1 MTSKSINA
9 VLLSAFLLAYLSFWP
24 FDFQLW
30 GESKEDLIPVKI
42 FCRQSSRVGFSED
55 YIKRVAYKSFSDK
68 KPLKADIN
76 FFSSFHKDVSQD
88 IRPLQSLSS
97 ELRPLKKM
105 EFTKKGR
112 QIKWSV
118 DEEGK
123 PSKSFTSSSH
133 IFHCQ
138 FYLMIHS
145 LCW

>member
-1 MTSKSINA
+1 M
-9 VLLSAFLLAYLSFWP
+9 
-24 FDFQLW
+24 
-30 GESKEDLIPVKI
+30 IPVKI
-42 FCRQSSRVGFSED
+42 FCRQSSHVGFSED
-55 YIKRVAYKSFSDK
+55 DIKRVAYKSFSAK
-68 KPLKADIN
+68 EPLKADIN

-133 IFHCQ
+133 NFYFPLSVLPYDTQ
-138 FYLMIHS
+138 FVLVNQACRCMWIS
-145 LCW
+145 LAH